1 MMVVPPRAGRKRA
14 SLLLLTLLLL
24 ACEKHELRGQWTRS
38 ADGHTYL
45 VIAESPGCDVFRIDG
60 RRWPH
65 AVGARGAI
73 SPGIR
78 RISCLDGSNEIRF
91 EVKRGTTFR
100 FDYWGP

>member
-1 MMVVPPRAGRKRA
+1 MTVTPPRTGIRRA
-14 SLLLLTLLLL
+14 SLVLLTLLVL
-24 ACEKHELRGQWTRS
+24 ACAKSELRGQWTRS
-38 ADGHTYL
+38 ADGQTYL
-45 VIAESPGCDVFRIDG
+45 VIAESPGCDAFRIDG

-65 AVGARGAI
+65 AVGSRGAI

-78 RISCLDGSNEIRF
+78 RLSCLDGYNETQF